1 MSDKECMNEC
11 TTPLRFPRR
20 PGTITPTGHS
30 DDCPCCKSEATRISN
45 DNRPALSRFNY
56 RIGTYGSIREFLFSR
71 INSTA
76 ELQSWTHRAPD
87 DPAVALL
94 EGAAILGDIL
104 TFYQETYAN
113 EGFLRTAK
121 WRDSIS
127 DLVRLLGYRLS
138 PAVGGNATFAFE
150 LKKDEPVTVPA
161 GFPIKGTL
169 EDFEKPSEFETVEEI
184 TAYPWLNE
192 FNLYRTLE
200 DGNIAPSTTEFYISL
215 PEQLTSPIELKVGDR
230 LMVGDVNVSF
240 VPGWGG
246 TLANAETVIID
257 SIRERHGRKYYTIK
271 GNLKRSSSVST
282 LYVHKLGRTFR
293 HFGYNSAKKIVNTSA
308 PVTSSATISG
318 TTTITSTTT
327 SSVPYLTVPN
337 TRPVNTSFNSFS
349 DATVD
354 GSISDLDFPID
365 SEVKDLPTN
374 VPIIIQA
381 AFTYPMMGYILGQP
395 IPLQTLVRIIKDVR
409 TVTMTWGSIS
419 GTVSQLRLNDELGP
433 LVGTTATMQ
442 IGDALFHE
450 VIGSA
455 FIFRRAKTET
465 ATTSGNR
472 LHFYGTAEHVK
483 TLKNRRIMIAKPG
496 EEPSVISVVNV
507 PSTFDA
513 NTYEYPQLYPI
524 DLSADVTY
532 ADFPNDDPTISVYG
546 NLADA
551 DEGKTMPEVPIG
563 SGDATQR
570 FQNFKVPKAPLTYHI
585 VPENTPAET
594 PELEIYV
601 DGRLWTRVE
610 TFFDRGAK
618 EQIYIVR
625 EDADGNSW
633 VQFGDGKNGA
643 RLNSGVKNVTAL
655 YRMGSGSFGPLKAD
669 TKAQASAKLKN
680 LDKILMPAEATG
692 GAPAE
697 SGDNARNAAP
707 GKVQSLGRIVS
718 LKDFESEASA
728 VPGVALASAS
738 WQLVDGIPS
747 IVITVLMETGR
758 GSEIDAVRET
768 LDSYNRL
775 RGAGLHPIEA
785 VQGKRLYVSASVEYA
800 LKATYRADVVEPA
813 VRLAL
818 GVNYAGA
825 TRDEDQ
831 TGLFS
836 LRRRQF
842 GHAEYAS
849 SIEGTVQ
856 NVEGVLWAKVTAFA
870 TLNDS
875 DDPKTIIPLSTLSSA
890 SVLECDANHVLSLYD
905 KHLTLTSVAEAGS

>member
-1 MSDKECMNEC
+1 MNEC

-20 PGTITPTGHS
+20 PGTLTPTGHS
-30 DDCPCCKSEATRISN
+30 DDCPCCTSDATRVSN

-56 RIGTYGSIREFLFSR
+56 RIGTYGSIREFLFNR

-76 ELQSWTHRAPD
+76 ALQSWTHRAPD

-113 EGFLRTAK
+113 EAFLRTAK
-121 WRDSIS
+121 WRESIS

-138 PAVGGNATFAFE
+138 PAVGGSATFAFE
-150 LKKDEPVTVPA
+150 LKKDEPVPIPA
-161 GFPIKGTL
+161 GFPVKGTL
-169 EDFEKPSEFETVEEI
+169 EDFEKPSDFETTEEI

-200 DGNIAPSTTEFYISL
+200 DGDVSPSTTEFYISS

-230 LMVGDVNVSF
+230 LMVGDANVYF
-240 VPGWGG
+240 IPGWGG
-246 TLANAETVIID
+246 TLTNAEVVIID
-257 SIRERHGRKYYTIK
+257 SIREQHGRKYFTIK
-271 GNLKRSSSVST
+271 GNLKRTSNVST

-293 HFGYNSAKKIVNTSA
+293 HFGYNTTAKIVDASA
-308 PVTSSATISG
+308 SVTSSATVSG
-318 TTTITSTTT
+318 TTTTTT
-327 SSVPYLTVPN
+327 STIPYLTVPRA
-337 TRPVNTSFNSFS
+337 RPVNTSFNSFS
-349 DATVD
+349 APVD
-354 GSISDLDFPID
+354 VNVSDLDFPID
-365 SEVKDLPTN
+365 SEVKDLPAN
-374 VPIIIQA
+374 VPVIIQA
-381 AFTYPMMGYILGQP
+381 AFTYPMMAYILGQP
-395 IPLQTLVRIIKDVR
+395 LPLQTVVRMIKDVR
-409 TVTMTWGSIS
+409 TVTMTWGSVS
-419 GTVSQLRLNDELGP
+419 GTVSQLRLNDKLGP

-442 IGDALFHE
+442 LGDALFHE

-455 FIFRRAKTET
+455 FTFRRAKTET

-472 LHFYGTAEHVK
+472 LYFYGTADQVK

-496 EEPSVISVVNV
+496 GDPVVMTVVNV
-507 PSTFDA
+507 PATFDSG
-513 NTYEYPQLYPI
+513 TYDYPQLYPI

-532 ADFPNDDPTISVYG
+532 ADFPNDAPTVTVFG

-551 DEGKTMPEVPIG
+551 DEGKTMPEVAIG
-563 SGDATQR
+563 SGDATQV

-601 DGRLWTRVE
+601 DDRLWTRVDS
-610 TFFDRGAK
+610 FFGKAAD

-633 VQFGDGKNGA
+633 VQFGDGKSGA
-643 RLNSGVKNVTAL
+643 RLNSGVNNVTAL
-655 YRMGSGSFGPLKAD
+655 YRMGAGSFGPLKAD

-680 LDKILMPAEATG
+680 LDKILMPSEATG

-718 LKDFESEASA
+718 LKDFESEAAA
-728 VPGVALASAS
+728 VPGVALSTAS
-738 WQLVDGIPS
+738 WQLVDGIPAV
-747 IVITVLMETGR
+747 VITVLMETGR
-758 GSEIDAVRET
+758 GSEINAVRET

-775 RGAGLHPIEA
+775 RGSGLHPIEA
-785 VQGKRLYVSASVEYA
+785 VQGKRMYVSVSVEYA
-800 LKATYRADVVEPA
+800 LKPTYRGDIVEPA
-813 VRLAL
+813 IRLAL

-831 TGLFS
+831 SGLFS
-836 LRRRQF
+836 LRRRRF
-842 GHAEYAS
+842 GRAEYAS

-856 NVEGVLWAKVTAFA
+856 NVEGVLWARVTAFQQ
-870 TLNDS
+870 LGDS
-875 DDPKTIIPLSTLSSA
+875 DDPKAILPLSVSA
-890 SVLECDANHVLSLYD
+890 LDPVIECDLNHVLSLYNE
-905 KHLTLTSVAEAGS
+905 HLTVTSVAEVGS